1 MNTQP
6 PEPPELPRNAE
17 PRRDDTYFEKIV
29 KYIPADI
36 LAAYMTFSGIIAD
49 DPNNPVWLHWIC
61 FIALTILTPLYAIF
75 RPSDPP
81 PILYKA
87 NKTYFCAIASTISF
101 AVWCFALGGPF
112 AATFTWYRPIF
123 GSLLL
128 ILSTL
133 LLPILE
139 KVLLR
144 QSQ

>member
-1 MNTQP
+1 MTSPNDREEQ
-6 PEPPELPRNAE
+6 PRNAA

-49 DPNNPVWLHWIC
+49 DPTNPVWLHWAC
-61 FIALTILTPLYAIF
+61 FAALTILTPLYTIY
-75 RPSDPP
+75 RPSEPP
-81 PILYKA
+81 PLLFKA
-87 NKTYFCAIASTISF
+87 NKTYFCAVASTLSF

-112 AATFTWYRPIF
+112 AATFAWYRPVF

-128 ILSTL
+128 ILTTL
-133 LLPILE
+133 LIPILE
-139 KVLLR
+139 KVLLK